1 MAYLPDDRVAYL
13 VQHYSATPVEKD
25 FTAADIDAM
34 HKRRG
39 FNEIGY
45 HYFIRKNGIVET
57 GRDLSQPG
65 RFEQGAH
72 SKGENDVSIGICLEG
87 GVRRVRP
94 NEGFDS
100 RTSAQ
105 IKAQIKL
112 IRELL
117 LRFPNAKVI
126 GHRDMPFAATQ
137 CPGYNAGDWWETVK
151 TQSKPKRKS
160 AAKSTTVQASAV
172 TIAGGAGAGITA
184 ISALDTN
191 AQYIVLAFAGVI
203 VLAGLWIMR
212 ERLRKWAEGDK

>member
-1 MAYLPDDRVAYL
+1 MGSQFLRVIDMAYLPDNRVAYL

-45 HYFIRKNGIVET
+45 HYFIRKNGMVET
-57 GRDLSQPG
+57 GRDLSQKG

-72 SKGENDVSIGICLEG
+72 SKGENSISIGICLEG
-87 GVRRVRP
+87 GVRRARP

-100 RTSAQ
+100 RTPAQ
-105 IKAQIKL
+105 IKAQVKL

-137 CPGYNAGDWWETVK
+137 CPAYDAEAWWATVETPPTK
-151 TQSKPKRKS
+151 KYLL
-160 AAKSTTVQASAV
+160 AAF
-172 TIAGGAGAGITA
+172 IAAILAIFGG
-184 ISALDTN
+184 
-191 AQYIVLAFAGVI
+191 Q
-203 VLAGLWIMR
+203 
-212 ERLRKWAEGDK
+212 K